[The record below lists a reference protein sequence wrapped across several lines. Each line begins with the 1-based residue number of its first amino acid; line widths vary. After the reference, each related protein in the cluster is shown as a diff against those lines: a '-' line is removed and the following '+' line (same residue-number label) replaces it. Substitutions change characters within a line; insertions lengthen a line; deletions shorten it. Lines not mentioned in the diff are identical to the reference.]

1 MTSPAKIFR
10 IHAKPVRRF
19 GGWRVLVML
28 ALSATTASAQMSLYE
43 RLPAG
48 FAFVR
53 FASALPGDVIVK
65 PESITEPMTLT
76 TEGAGRIS
84 AYYGVEDVVDRTFFV
99 ELGGKARTSF
109 ALTPGVFQTV
119 LLERSG
125 GGLAAR
131 VVIDQAELSQNKARL
146 AFYNAVPD
154 CAGAN
159 LQIEPD
165 GQAIFLNVGPNLMRG
180 RSVNPAPNARV
191 IASCGSAQ
199 MVALNLGPLDAGG
212 QYSVWLMAPEGA
224 PIAFISKNTIAPY
237 LR

>member
-1 MTSPAKIFR
+1 MFH
-10 IHAKPVRRF
+10 IHAKPLRPF
-19 GGWRVLVML
+19 WGWRALVML
-28 ALSATTASAQMSLYE
+28 ALSATTASAQMRLYE
-43 RLPAG
+43 RFPAG
-48 FAFVR
+48 FALVR
-53 FASALPGDVIVK
+53 FASALPGDVMVK

-76 TEGAGRIS
+76 TAGAGRIS
-84 AYYGVEDVVDRTFFV
+84 AYYGVEDVAGRTFFV
-99 ELGGKARTSF
+99 ELDGKSRASF

-119 LLERSG
+119 LLERSE

-159 LQIEPD
+159 LQLEPD
-165 GQAIFLNVGPNLMRG
+165 GQAIFSNVGPNLMRG
-180 RSVNPAPNARV
+180 RSVNPASNARV

-199 MVALNLGPLDAGG
+199 TVALDLGSLDAGG

-224 PIAFISKNTIAPY
+224 PIAFVSKNTIAPY